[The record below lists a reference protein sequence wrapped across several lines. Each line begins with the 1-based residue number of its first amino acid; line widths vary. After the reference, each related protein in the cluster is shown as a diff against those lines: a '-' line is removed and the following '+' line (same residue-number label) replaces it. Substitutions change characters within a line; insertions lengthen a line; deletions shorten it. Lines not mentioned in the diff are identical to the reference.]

1 MILTSQKKLNP
12 QLWTNINNFDIY
24 KKIFKNLKNF
34 FIYSRCTFFYREHF
48 FKFKGIEFL
57 LFVSK
62 LIFIFEDFKCFYFE
76 KKNILHPIM
85 IIFPLPS
92 KICSSLSTVYIRTD
106 FKQKSRKL
114 SMHNVS
120 QIVECN

>member
-24 KKIFKNLKNF
+24 KKIFKNLKHF

-76 KKNILHPIM
+76 KKKYFASDNDN
-85 IIFPLPS
+85 LPS
-92 KICSSLSTVYIRTD
+92 SFQNM
-106 FKQKSRKL
+106 FKSF
-114 SMHNVS
+114 NC
-120 QIVECN
+120 IY